1 MIRRIHYDIID
12 STNSE
17 ARRLVPPELDEPLLV
32 TAAEQFAGRGR
43 HGRSWHSPRGGAWM
57 SLIWPARLQAA
68 AYSAISLAA
77 AVGVLRG
84 LREVARS
91 AGDFRVK
98 WPNDVLIHDRKVAG
112 ILCEQRLGGGSQTEA
127 VIVGVGVN
135 VDFDLTELPSE
146 LRHPATTLRAAFDK
160 PFAVDP
166 VINAV
171 TDGLIEALQMYE
183 AQGLNQELL
192 AEVRENLAYV
202 GSVKAWKSSN
212 GLIEGRVVGIDDAGR
227 LLLDCPTGQVACEVG
242 EFDCQESERSRM

>member
-17 ARRLVPPELDEPLLV
+17 ARRLVTPELDAPLLV

-43 HGRSWHSPRGGAWM
+43 HGRSWRSPRGGAWM
-57 SLIWPARLQAA
+57 SLIWPARQQPA

-84 LREVARS
+84 LREVAKPG
-91 AGDFRVK
+91 ADFRIK
-98 WPNDVLIHDRKVAG
+98 WPNDVLIHDCKVAG
-112 ILCEQRLGGGSQTEA
+112 ILCEQRLGGGSQAEA

-135 VDFDLTELPSE
+135 VDFDIAELPCD
-146 LRHPATTLRAAFDK
+146 LRHPATTLRAAFGK
-160 PFAVDP
+160 PLAVDQ

-171 TDGLIEALQMYE
+171 TDGLVESLQTYE
-183 AQGLNQELL
+183 TQGLNQELL
-192 AEVRENLAYV
+192 AEIRENLAYV
-202 GSVKAWKSSN
+202 GSVKAWRSSN
-212 GLIEGRVVGIDDAGR
+212 GLIEGRVVGVDGAGR

-242 EFDCQESERSRM
+242 EFDHQESERSRM